1 MLITTVAPS
10 DKYRTPKLKNL
21 IAPVLQ
27 RTSIVALKAEK
38 LYYRRCRADVVIQ
51 VSSTCVIKR

>member
-27 RTSIVALKAEK
+27 RTSIVALKAEELNCPGAPADK
-38 LYYRRCRADVVIQ
+38 YR
-51 VSSTCVIKR
+51 STKS